1 MTVET
6 HFSATYAEA
15 RDKFRAAALAVGAAL
30 ETIRHPLRGP
40 GGAFLACDVARLGPS
55 GATRVLVTISGTHG
69 VEGHCGSGAQV
80 ASLREG
86 LFAGLP
92 PDLAIVAIHAINPH
106 GFAWTRR
113 VTEDNVDL
121 NRNFV
126 DHTMPYPLNPGYTT
140 LRAAICPDN
149 WDPATRVTT
158 RQTLDSYSQTH
169 GAMALQKAIS
179 GGQYEDPDGVFF
191 GGHAATWSNRTLRR
205 IFGDIG
211 STAREIAVID
221 YHTGL
226 GPYGHG
232 ELITSAHAN
241 RPAFARLCDWLGR
254 DQLTSPDLGNS
265 SSAPLVGVNATGM
278 REAAPRAQVSVV
290 ALEFGV
296 RPLTETLD
304 ALRADAWLH
313 AHGPFGSTEWSEIKA
328 AMRATFYGDEPSW
341 KTSIVDRGFDVT
353 RRLLAGL
360 AST

>member
-6 HFSATYAEA
+6 PFSATYAEA
-15 RDKFRAAALAVGAAL
+15 RDKFRAATLAVAARL

-40 GGAFLACDVARLGPS
+40 DGAFLACDVARLGPTD
-55 GATRVLVTISGTHG
+55 ATRVLVTISGTHG
-69 VEGHCGSGAQV
+69 VEGYCGSGAQI
-80 ASLREG
+80 AALREG

-92 PDLAIVAIHAINPH
+92 HDVAVVAIHAINPH

-126 DHTMPYPLNPGYTT
+126 DHAMPYPANPGYAT
-140 LRAAICPDN
+140 LRAAICPAN
-149 WDPATRVTT
+149 WDPATRMAT
-158 RQTLDSYSQTH
+158 RQTLDSYGATY

-205 IFGDIG
+205 IFAEIG
-211 STAREIAVID
+211 TTAREIAVID

-232 ELITSAHAN
+232 ELITSAHSN
-241 RPAFARLCDWLGR
+241 RPAFARLSDWLGR

-265 SSAPLVGVNATGM
+265 SSAPLVGVNAAGM

-296 RPLTETLD
+296 RPLAETLD

-313 AHGPFGSTEWSEIKA
+313 AHEPFGSPEWSDIKA
-328 AMRATFYGDEPSW
+328 AMRATFYGDEPNW
-341 KTSIVDRGFDVT
+341 KTLIVRRSFEVT
-353 RRLLAGL
+353 RRLLVGL
-360 AST
+360 AAT